1 MKPIEFHLN
10 EFKAMARWL
19 DSKLPA
25 WLAFVLKGYLKGLEE
40 RWIDAKVQS
49 SVEAAIAPHR
59 PSEPQVAKPEFIESE
74 SDVQGLPILEL
85 KATWQTSQ
93 SSDQRT
99 QTPSIT
105 TSPPKTDTPKTTDS
119 HQ

>member
-25 WLAFVLKGYLKGLEE
+25 WLSFVLRGYLKGLEGL
-40 RWIDAKVQS
+40 WIDAKVQS
-49 SVEAAIAPHR
+49 SVEAAIAPHK
-59 PSEPQVAKPEFIESE
+59 PPEPQVAKPEFIETE

-85 KATWQTSQ
+85 RSPWQTSQ

-99 QTPSIT
+99 QTPSTT
-105 TSPPKTDTPKTTDS
+105 TSQAKTDTLRTTDS